1 LVKQYHEIK
10 GRYVDSVLLMQ
21 ITRELEKS
29 QTVSR
34 AGMMVATKENLA
46 IFENLGFEPPADIQ
60 SSSIL
65 IAVEAENDEEA
76 DKAIK
81 HAIELV
87 DAKVVETAAEKEYE
101 LEEIKSIIQS
111 DDFPVLFIS
120 TPGQFVKD
128 IALKGLEQG
137 ANLHIFSSNVPVET
151 EVMLKNKGR
160 EKGLL
165 VMGPDAGTSIING
178 KGLGFSNS
186 VKTGEVAVVGSSGTG
201 IQELTVLLDRGGL
214 GISAAIGVGSNDFS
228 KEVGAI
234 VTKQAIER
242 LKDAAM
248 LIIIAKRPEPDLK
261 KQIVQLI
268 SDKPSV
274 FISLGDNRTYDE
286 GKAFV
291 TGYIDD
297 GVNFA
302 LKNFGKEQI
311 TESSFDEKPDLGN
324 RKLLR
329 GYFVG
334 GSLCYQAQAVLQGS
348 GIQVYSNGPTDP
360 KFLLPADWKNLN
372 VCIDTGAEEYVKGK
386 PHPMIDPK
394 ARNSM
399 IVEESKRPD
408 VAAILFDVM
417 LGYGSSMDPLEGL
430 GGVNDGPVLVASI
443 CGTEKDEQDF
453 KKIRVSLEKLGVK
466 VFDSAG
472 QAAKFAAKLVGG
484 LS

>member
-1 LVKQYHEIK
+1 MMKKYNEIK

-29 QTVSR
+29 QTVSKV
-34 AGMMVATKENLA
+34 GMMVATKENLA

-81 HAIELV
+81 NAIELV
-87 DAKVVETAAEKEYE
+87 DAKVVETPAEKEYE
-101 LEEIKSIIQS
+101 LEEIKSTIQY

-120 TPGQFVKD
+120 TPGQYVKD

-137 ANLHIFSSNVPVET
+137 ANLHIFSSNVPLET
-151 EVMLKNKGR
+151 EVMLKNKGM

-186 VKTGEVAVVGSSGTG
+186 VKTGKVAVIGSSGTG

-214 GISAAIGVGSNDFS
+214 GISAAIGVGSNDLS

-248 LIIIAKRPEPDLK
+248 LIIIAKRPDQEVK
-261 KQIVQLI
+261 KQIIQLI
-268 SDKPSV
+268 SGKPSV
-274 FISLGDNRTYDE
+274 FISLGDNKTYNE
-286 GKAFV
+286 GKTFV

-297 GVNFA
+297 AVNYA
-302 LKNFGKEQI
+302 LKALGKQELAQTSI
-311 TESSFDEKPDLGN
+311 EEKFDLAD

-334 GSLCYQAQAVLQGS
+334 GSLCYQAQAILQGS
-348 GIQVYSNGPTDP
+348 GVYSNGPADP
-360 KFLLPADWKNLN
+360 KFSLPSDWRNLN

-399 IVEESKRPD
+399 IVEESKRTD
-408 VAAILFDVM
+408 VAVILFDVM
-417 LGYGSSMDPLEGL
+417 LGYGSSMEPVEGL
-430 GGVNDGPVLVASI
+430 EDVNKGPVLVASI

-453 KKIRVSLEKLGVK
+453 KKVKVGLEKIGAK
-466 VFDSAG
+466 VFSSAG
-472 QAAKFAAKLVGG
+472 QAAKFAAKLIGG